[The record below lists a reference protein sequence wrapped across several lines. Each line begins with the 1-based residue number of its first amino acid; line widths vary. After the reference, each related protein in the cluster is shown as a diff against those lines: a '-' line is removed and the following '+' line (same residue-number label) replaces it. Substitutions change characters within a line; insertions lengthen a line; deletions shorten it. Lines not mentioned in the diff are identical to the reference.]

1 MMISVDLSME
11 MRVGSWV
18 MVTARVMN
26 QKASK
31 VITAATGRARAEDSG
46 MARGSVI
53 SLLGRNTVEVRAR
66 RTEKTP
72 VMRTRW
78 VVLTLSLLLLILTLI
93 TLDTATLAATN
104 RQRPT
109 PRKY

>member
-1 MMISVDLSME
+1 ME

-18 MVTARVMN
+18 MVTASVMN

-46 MARGSVI
+46 MERGSVI
-53 SLLGRNTVEVRAR
+53 SLLGRKTLEMRER

-78 VVLTLSLLLLILTLI
+78 VVLTCSLVFLIFTLI
-93 TLDTATLAATN
+93 TLETATLAAAN
-104 RQRPT
+104 RQRAT
-109 PRKY
+109 PMKY